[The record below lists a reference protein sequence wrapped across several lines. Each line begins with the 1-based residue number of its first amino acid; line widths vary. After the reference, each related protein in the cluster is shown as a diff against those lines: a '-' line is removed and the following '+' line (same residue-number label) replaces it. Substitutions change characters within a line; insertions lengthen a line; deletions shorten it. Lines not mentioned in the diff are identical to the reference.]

1 MYTYGTTI
9 VLSRLHIK
17 ITHNAVQSTR
27 PRSSVNTMVG
37 SLLTEG
43 WMVLRVS
50 PRVRGPFYVTRD
62 VRVIIFGACALR
74 YYTNSDLLTKSKKM
88 AFRVL
93 SNRMNRLL
101 SLSKAV
107 SFFVD
112 LNVWLPSVIHFF
124 V

>member
-1 MYTYGTTI
+1 M
-9 VLSRLHIK
+9 
-17 ITHNAVQSTR
+17 A
-27 PRSSVNTMVG
+27 G

-43 WMVLRVS
+43 WMVFRVS